1 MTRELR
7 YLESEFA
14 FVKPE
19 KFEEKEKAGED
30 LVSISSNLF
39 YVTKKLDHF
48 ENDYTIFLIYK
59 MVELFVLG

>member
-30 LVSISSNLF
+30 LVFISSNNF
-39 YVTKKLDHF
+39 SKKLDRLI
-48 ENDYTIFLIYK
+48 DDKIF
-59 MVELFVLG
+59 VFQ

>member
-30 LVSISSNLF
+30 LVSILS
-39 YVTKKLDHF
+39 TH
-48 ENDYTIFLIYK
+48 LICYLK
-59 MVELFVLG
+59 S